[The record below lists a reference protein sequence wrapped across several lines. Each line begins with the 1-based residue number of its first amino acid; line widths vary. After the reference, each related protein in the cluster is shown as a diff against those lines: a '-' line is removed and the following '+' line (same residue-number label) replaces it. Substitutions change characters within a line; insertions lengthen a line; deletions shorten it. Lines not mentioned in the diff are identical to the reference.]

1 MFGSANKLQRDLSVK
16 TIHSRATAD
25 TMEGSLIAPPFKF
38 GVQKQY
44 RLNQMDSRQRERQKA
59 ETTLKEGAAAAN
71 APKEEKQATNAAEAA
86 KK

>member
-1 MFGSANKLQRDLSVK
+1 MQRDLSVK

-44 RLNQMDSRQRERQKA
+44 RLNQMDSRQRERRKA
-59 ETTLKEGAAAAN
+59 ETTLKEGAEAASPSKTTTK
-71 APKEEKQATNAAEAA
+71 APNAAEEV